1 MFGSTSTDIELSGTI
16 LNAMCQDSEGDYHN
30 SNIDL
35 DNYISNNEGKLEWG
49 GSSFSQSCSNI
60 NLNGTILSATCLNS
74 EGEEFDSSIDLNHYI
89 CNNEGSLQGSIF
101 IYFILKYFSA
111 KNIYLSYLKI
121 LSNFLKNLKMFFFF
135 FS

>member
-16 LNAMCQDSEGDYHN
+16 LSAMCQDSEGDYHN

-35 DNYISNNEGKLEWG
+35 DNYISNNERKLEWG

-89 CNNEGSLQGSIF
+89 CNNEGSLQG
-101 IYFILKYFSA
+101 
-111 KNIYLSYLKI
+111 
-121 LSNFLKNLKMFFFF
+121 
-135 FS
+135 